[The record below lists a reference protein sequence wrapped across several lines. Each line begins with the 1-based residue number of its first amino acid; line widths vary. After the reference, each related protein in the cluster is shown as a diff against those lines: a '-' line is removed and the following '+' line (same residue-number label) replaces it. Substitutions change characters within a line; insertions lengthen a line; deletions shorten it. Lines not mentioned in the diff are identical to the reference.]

1 MNKKSTLFEKINLEL
16 YYSKS
21 DTTEVMMHKVKQYL
35 SDTKQNNT
43 QIFVQN
49 EPIKQIQNIFKVI
62 FDSDKGMHLI
72 ETK

>member
-21 DTTEVMMHKVKQYL
+21 DTTEVKMHKVKQYL

-43 QIFVQN
+43 
-49 EPIKQIQNIFKVI
+49 
-62 FDSDKGMHLI
+62 
-72 ETK
+72 